1 MRPVP
6 AVPPIL
12 ALLVLLAPGGCAA
25 PPPTA
30 PGAAANRP
38 PGQEQAPPPA
48 WRAFGNEPFWSAHVE
63 GGRLLF
69 TTPEDMEGRA
79 YAGTATV
86 LEDGLQFEGAG
97 VVLRIR
103 AGACSDGM
111 SDLEHAYTARL
122 QLDGARYAGC
132 AEAAK

>member
-6 AVPPIL
+6 AAPPIL

-30 PGAAANRP
+30 PGAAAKRP

-48 WRAFGNEPFWSAHVE
+48 WRAFGNAFWSAHVE